1 MSIMTLPALITGSN
15 EKNRKQN
22 ALDLASKYSGK
33 FDINFFDT
41 YESAA
46 IGELRIAIGKIHRKP
61 YESPYQ
67 TLVIFEANNLSI
79 EAQNSLLKTLEEP
92 PAKTVLILT
101 SPTKE
106 SLLTTITSRCNLIEL
121 TTEKRILPKAKIE
134 SFFNKKPL
142 DQFRSLDSF
151 DLDEWLEYWR
161 EIVRKNIFAPSGK
174 FRREDLQRSLN
185 YTRFLVKSRRVI
197 RKKVSQKIVK
207 TLILLETPFFN

>member
-1 MSIMTLPALITGSN
+1 MTLPALITGSN